1 MRPFVKML
9 TEIAAAPLRPSQGRF
24 RYSPLFHSAL
34 FRWRRTNFLLAYCD
48 MNRSLIGTYDCKINN
63 LELVIISKNWMLLMP
78 PVNKKYN
85 SLSVIFIIV
94 KNKLFSMMCVK
105 VNNKVVHWFCPYS
118 IRLNYILHNI
128 DSIFI
133 AI

>member
-1 MRPFVKML
+1 
-9 TEIAAAPLRPSQGRF
+9 
-24 RYSPLFHSAL
+24 
-34 FRWRRTNFLLAYCD
+34 
-48 MNRSLIGTYDCKINN
+48 
-63 LELVIISKNWMLLMP
+63 MLLMP